1 MADHG
6 IRTLPPPP
14 PPTVAGLLADPAASF
29 AIKDVARR
37 WAARDCVDAA
47 TDARV
52 LCQVFEAAA
61 DRMFGGAS

>member
-6 IRTLPPPP
+6 IRTPP

-29 AIKDVARR
+29 EIKDVARR

-52 LCQVFEAAA
+52 LCEVFEAAA

>member
-6 IRTLPPPP
+6 IRTPPPP
-14 PPTVAGLLADPAASF
+14 LPTVAGLLADPAASF

-52 LCQVFEAAA
+52 LCEMFEAAA

>member
-6 IRTLPPPP
+6 IRKPPPP
-14 PPTVAGLLADPAASF
+14 PPSVAGLLADPAAGF

-37 WAARDCVDAA
+37 WAAPDCVDAA

-52 LCQVFEAAA
+52 LCQGFEAAA

>member
-1 MADHG
+1 M
-6 IRTLPPPP
+6 PPPP
-14 PPTVAGLLADPAASF
+14 PPTAASF

-37 WAARDCVDAA
+37 WAARDCVDAV

-52 LCQVFEAAA
+52 LCEVFETAI

>member
-1 MADHG
+1 MAERP
-6 IRTLPPPP
+6 IRAVTPP
-14 PPTVAGLLADPAASF
+14 PPTVADLLADPAASF

-52 LCQVFEAAA
+52 LCQVFEAATG
-61 DRMFGGAS
+61 RMFGGAS

>member
-1 MADHG
+1 VADHG
-6 IRTLPPPP
+6 IRRPPSPP
-14 PPTVAGLLADPAASF
+14 SVAGLLADPAASF

>member
-6 IRTLPPPP
+6 IRTPPP

-52 LCQVFEAAA
+52 LCEMFKAAA

>member
-1 MADHG
+1 VADHG
-6 IRTLPPPP
+6 IRRPPPP
-14 PPTVAGLLADPAASF
+14 PPTVAGLLADRAASF

-47 TDARV
+47 TDAPV

-61 DRMFGGAS
+61 DRMFGGGS